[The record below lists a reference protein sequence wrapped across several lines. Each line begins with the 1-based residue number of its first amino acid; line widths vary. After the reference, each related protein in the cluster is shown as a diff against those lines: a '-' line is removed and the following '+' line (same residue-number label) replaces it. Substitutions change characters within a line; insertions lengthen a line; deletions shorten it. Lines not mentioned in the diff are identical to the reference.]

1 MNFPRDLLT
10 VLLIPTLVSIVIII
24 LGWLLDHTLR

>member
-10 VLLIPTLVSIVIII
+10 VLLIPIVVSVVIII
-24 LGWLLDHTLR
+24 LGWLLAHTLR